1 MSRLLATLTGRRS
14 WIVALVGLL
23 LGVALIGGVGQ
34 AERDASALDT
44 LPAGFDSTQG
54 QGLLDELPDEGSKAA
69 IVLFTAEE
77 GIEESLPDLATL
89 LEDVAP
95 EGTQAPSG
103 GTGQVE
109 GETGGQA
116 PEGAEGEAGH
126 QPGGEASA
134 EGGPPPGLT
143 GEFPVIPAEDGTA
156 AISVLDLDAPT
167 ATETAEV
174 VSTLRADLADGVPEG

>member
-1 MSRLLATLTGRRS
+1 MSRLIATLTGRRS

-54 QGLLDELPDEGSKAA
+54 QALLDELPDEGSKAA

-95 EGTQAPSG
+95 EGTQAPPGARGSPRARPAVRHPRARRVRPATSPAG
-103 GTGQVE
+103 RRVPRAARR
-109 GETGGQA
+109 QA
-116 PEGAEGEAGH
+116 WPVSSPSSPRRTARRR
-126 QPGGEASA
+126 SA
-134 EGGPPPGLT
+134 CSTSTHPPPPRRPRSSPRSGRT
-143 GEFPVIPAEDGTA
+143 
-156 AISVLDLDAPT
+156 SPT
-167 ATETAEV
+167 ACP
-174 VSTLRADLADGVPEG
+174 RG